1 MTLGEYL
8 NEKTTLLSRAGIPDA
23 ENEAWL
29 CLMEGTG
36 LSRSALRFSLAKA
49 LAVGASSPGAAPD
62 PAEGGT
68 SVTAGDSSS
77 EDRIVEDGEKI
88 LLPESVFTRLEEIFS
103 RRAGHEPLAYI
114 VGSAPFY
121 DLSFSV
127 RPGVL
132 IPRFD
137 TEILVET
144 ALSALGFPQMLPGA
158 PAVPQ
163 VPTCGTGSA
172 DPNFRGSEAAPLP
185 EAVSNTVTNAENQA
199 FARPARILD
208 LCTGSGCVGITIAH
222 ELQKKGVPFDLTM
235 TDISPEAAA
244 VAEENG
250 RHILG
255 ERNWKVEVADL
266 WPDRGCPMTSVGSEE
281 RDSSSLPGVTRPN
294 PMFDLIVSNPPYV
307 TKSEMEALLPEVR
320 DHEPAMALTDD
331 GDGLLFYR
339 RIVSGILEYL
349 APGGVLAVEHGAE
362 QGPSVRDLM
371 QQVLSGILTIQDY
384 GGHDRVTCGAR
395 REEAWNGE
403 A

>member
-36 LSRSALRFSLAKA
+36 LSRSVLRFSLAKA
-49 LAVGASSPGAAPD
+49 LAAGASSPGAAPD
-62 PAEGGT
+62 PAEGGA

-144 ALSALGFPQMLPGA
+144 ALGALGFPQMLPDA

-163 VPTCGTGSA
+163 VRM
-172 DPNFRGSEAAPLP
+172 RG
-185 EAVSNTVTNAENQA
+185 
-199 FARPARILD
+199 ARPVRILD

-222 ELQKKGVPFDLTM
+222 ELQKKGVPFELTM

-250 RHILG
+250 RRILG
-255 ERNWKVEVADL
+255 EGNWKVEVTDL
-266 WPDRGCPMTSVGSEE
+266 WPDRGCPASAIDSEA
-281 RDSSSLPGVTRPN
+281 RASSSLPGVTRPN

-307 TKSEMEALLPEVR
+307 TKSEMEELLPEVR

-339 RIVSGILEYL
+339 RIVSGISEYL